1 MNRKPFILAL
11 TFALFVALTGLRL
24 VAQTDSTSASDP
36 ELRAKVQQHLQNMSS
51 QLNLTDDQK
60 QKIQPILQSQFQ
72 QAKAVQDDSSLSP
85 DQRKAKM
92 QEIRQSTHS
101 QIGPILT
108 PDQQKKWEAMK
119 AGKADKD

>member
-1 MNRKPFILAL
+1 MNRKPYILAL
-11 TFALFVALTGLRL
+11 TFALFVALTGLGL

-36 ELRAKVQQHLQNMSS
+36 EMRAKVQQKLQHLSS
-51 QLNLTDDQK
+51 ELNLTDDQK
-60 QKIQPILQSQFQ
+60 QKIQPILQSQLQ

-85 DQRKAKM
+85 DQKKAKM
-92 QEIRQSTHS
+92 QDIHQSMSS

-119 AGKADKD
+119 AQKQDK